1 MSKES
6 DLIKI
11 EHGLDEILD
20 HILAGEAIDAINKLD
35 IDEEDFD
42 LKTHFH
48 DESTDDALVH
58 ELLELI

>member
-1 MSKES
+1 MSEQS

>member
-1 MSKES
+1 MSEES